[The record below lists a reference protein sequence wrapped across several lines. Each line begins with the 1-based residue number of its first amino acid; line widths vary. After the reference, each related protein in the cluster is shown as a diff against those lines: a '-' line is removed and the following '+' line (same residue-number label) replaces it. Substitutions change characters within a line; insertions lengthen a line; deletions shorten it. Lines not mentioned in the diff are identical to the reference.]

1 MTNILQVAILG
12 LLLGGVYALMAAGL
26 TLAFGVMRI
35 VNLAHAAFIIASA
48 YISFFAFSELGID
61 PLLSVLFVMPTMFL
75 FGVAVYQ
82 VLFTRIE
89 GTARFGE
96 MTVLLTFGIAI
107 MVEGL
112 LGLFFTGIYRKA
124 QTGYA
129 NESFIIDGLFL
140 PDGDI
145 LFLPKGQFYASLMSI
160 VLLFGLWAFLRY
172 SRTGYAIR
180 ATTQNR
186 AAAQIVGVNVRR
198 VSAISFG
205 ISTALAGASGA
216 MMSYLFPFF
225 PFRHW
230 QWIAILLALVVL
242 GGMGSI
248 KGAVIGALVL
258 GVASSFVVDQIGP
271 TWGPMTF
278 YLALFL
284 ILLIRPQ
291 GLFGKEVA
299 V

>member
-1 MTNILQVAILG
+1 MTHLIQVAILG
-12 LLLGGVYALMAAGL
+12 LLLGGVYALMAADL

-48 YISFFAFSELGID
+48 YISFFALEQLGID
-61 PLLSVLFVMPTMFL
+61 PLISVLFVMPAMFL

-82 VLFTRIE
+82 VLFRRIE
-89 GTARFGE
+89 GSPRFGE

-107 MVEGL
+107 IVEGL
-112 LGLFFTGIYRKA
+112 LGFAFTGIYRQATPK
-124 QTGYA
+124 YA
-129 NESFIIDGLFL
+129 NDAFIFAGRLL
-140 PDGDI
+140 PEGDI
-145 LFLPKGQFYASLMSI
+145 LFIPKGQLYATLMST
-160 VLLFGLWAFLRY
+160 VLLIALWAFLRY
-172 SRTGYAIR
+172 SQTGYAIR
-180 ATTQNR
+180 ATMQNR

-205 ISTALAGASGA
+205 LSTALAGSSGA
-216 MMSYLFPFF
+216 LMSYLFPFF

-230 QWIAILLALVVL
+230 QWVAILLALVVL

-278 YLALFL
+278 YLGLFL
-284 ILLIRPQ
+284 ILLVRPR

>member
-1 MTNILQVAILG
+1 MTNILQVTILG

-75 FGVAVYQ
+75 FGVAVYR

-112 LGLFFTGIYRKA
+112 LGLLFTGIYRKA

-129 NESFIIDGLFL
+129 NESFIVDGLFL

-145 LFLPKGQFYASLMSI
+145 LFIPKGQFYASLMSI

-172 SRTGYAIR
+172 SHTGYAIR

-278 YLALFL
+278 YLALFV

-291 GLFGKEVA
+291 GLFGKEAA

>member
-1 MTNILQVAILG
+1 VTHVIQVAILG

-35 VNLAHAAFIIASA
+35 VNLAHAAFISASA
-48 YISFFAFSELGID
+48 YISFFAFEKLGID
-61 PLLSVLFVMPTMFL
+61 PLLSAVFVMPIMFL

-82 VLFTRIE
+82 VLFRRIE
-89 GTARFGE
+89 GSKKFTE

-112 LGLFFTGIYRKA
+112 LGFAFTGIYRKA
-124 QTGYA
+124 MPGYA
-129 NESFIIDGLFL
+129 NESFIVDGLFL
-140 PDGDI
+140 PDGAI
-145 LFLPKGQFYASLMSI
+145 LFIPKGQLYASLLSI
-160 VLLFGLWAFLRY
+160 ALLVGLWAFLRY
-172 SRTGYAIR
+172 SQTGYAIR

-186 AAAQIVGVNVRR
+186 AAAEIVGVNVRR

-205 ISTALAGASGA
+205 LATALAGASGA
-216 MMSYLFPFF
+216 LMSYLFPFF

-230 QWIAILLALVVL
+230 QWVAVLLALVVL
-242 GGMGSI
+242 GGMGSM

-284 ILLIRPQ
+284 ILLIRPH
-291 GLFGKEVA
+291 GLFGKEA
-299 V
+299 PA

>member
-1 MTNILQVAILG
+1 MTHVIQVAILG

-48 YISFFAFSELGID
+48 YISFFAFDKLGID
-61 PLLSVLFVMPTMFL
+61 PLLSVVFVMPIMFF

-82 VLFTRIE
+82 VLFRRIE
-89 GTARFGE
+89 GSKKFGE

-112 LGLFFTGIYRKA
+112 LGFAFTGIYRKA
-124 QTGYA
+124 TPGYA
-129 NESFIIDGLFL
+129 NESFILDGLFI
-140 PDGDI
+140 PEGDI
-145 LFLPKGQFYASLMSI
+145 LFIPKGQLYAGLMSI
-160 VLLFGLWAFLRY
+160 VLLVGLWAFLRY
-172 SRTGYAIR
+172 SQTGYAIR

-186 AAAQIVGVNVRR
+186 DAAEIVGVNVRR

-205 ISTALAGASGA
+205 LSTALAGASGA
-216 MMSYLFPFF
+216 LMSYLFPFF

-230 QWIAILLALVVL
+230 QWVAVLLALVVL
-242 GGMGSI
+242 GGMGSM
-248 KGAVIGALVL
+248 KGAVIGALAL

-291 GLFGKEVA
+291 GLFGKEA
-299 V
+299 PA

>member
-1 MTNILQVAILG
+1 MTNVIQVAILG

-35 VNLAHAAFIIASA
+35 VNLAHAVFIIASA
-48 YISFFAFSELGID
+48 YMSFFLFENLGID
-61 PLLSVLFVMPTMFL
+61 PLLSVVIVMPAMFL
-75 FGVAVYQ
+75 FGVLVYR
-82 VLFTRIE
+82 VLFRRIE
-89 GTARFGE
+89 GSPRYVE

-107 MVEGL
+107 IIEGL
-112 LGLFFTGIYRKA
+112 LGFAFTGIFRKA
-124 QTGYA
+124 SPAYSTDA
-129 NESFIIDGLFL
+129 FIVSGLFL
-140 PDGDI
+140 PEGDI
-145 LFLPKGQFYASLMSI
+145 LFIPKGQLFASLMSI
-160 VLLFGLWAFLRY
+160 VLLVGLWLFLRY
-172 SRTGYAIR
+172 SHTGYAIR
-180 ATTQNR
+180 ATMQNR

-198 VSAISFG
+198 VAAISFG
-205 ISTALAGASGA
+205 LSTALAGASGA
-216 MMSYLFPFF
+216 LMSYLFPFF

-230 QWIAILLALVVL
+230 QWVAVLLALVVL

-248 KGAVIGALVL
+248 KGAVIGALLL
-258 GVASSFVVDQIGP
+258 GLASSFVVDQIGP

-284 ILLIRPQ
+284 ILLIRPN

>member
-1 MTNILQVAILG
+1 MTNVIQVAILG

-48 YISFFAFSELGID
+48 YISFFAFERLNID
-61 PLLSVLFVMPTMFL
+61 PLLSVVFVMPIMFL

-82 VLFTRIE
+82 VLFRRIE
-89 GTARFGE
+89 GSKKFGE

-112 LGLFFTGIYRKA
+112 LGFAFTGIYRKA
-124 QTGYA
+124 TPGYA
-129 NESFIIDGLFL
+129 NESFIVDGLFL
-140 PDGDI
+140 PQGDI
-145 LFLPKGQFYASLMSI
+145 LFIPKGQFYASLMSI
-160 VLLFGLWAFLRY
+160 VLLVGLWAFLRY
-172 SRTGYAIR
+172 SSTGYAIR

-205 ISTALAGASGA
+205 LSTALAGASGA
-216 MMSYLFPFF
+216 LMSYLFPFF

-230 QWIAILLALVVL
+230 QWVAVLLALVVL
-242 GGMGSI
+242 GGMGSM

-291 GLFGKEVA
+291 GLFGKEA
-299 V
+299 PA

>member
-75 FGVAVYQ
+75 FGVAVYR

>member
-1 MTNILQVAILG
+1 MTHLIQVAILG

-48 YISFFAFSELGID
+48 YISFFAFERLGID
-61 PLLSVLFVMPTMFL
+61 PLLSPVFVMPIMFL

-82 VLFTRIE
+82 VLFRRIE
-89 GTARFGE
+89 GSKKFTE

-112 LGLFFTGIYRKA
+112 LGFAFTGIYRKA
-124 QTGYA
+124 MPRYA
-129 NESFIIDGLFL
+129 NESLIVDGLFL

-145 LFLPKGQFYASLMSI
+145 LFIPKGQLYASLLSI
-160 VLLFGLWAFLRY
+160 ALLVGLWAFLRY
-172 SRTGYAIR
+172 SQTGYAIR

-186 AAAQIVGVNVRR
+186 AAAEIVGVNVRR

-205 ISTALAGASGA
+205 LATALAGASGA
-216 MMSYLFPFF
+216 LMSYLFPFF

-230 QWIAILLALVVL
+230 QWVAVLLALVVL
-242 GGMGSI
+242 GGMGSM

-284 ILLIRPQ
+284 ILLIRPH
-291 GLFGKEVA
+291 GLFGKEA
-299 V
+299 PA

>member
-1 MTNILQVAILG
+1 MTNVIQVAILG

-48 YISFFAFSELGID
+48 YISFFAFDKLGID
-61 PLLSVLFVMPTMFL
+61 PLLSVVFVMPLMFL
-75 FGVAVYQ
+75 FGVVVYQ
-82 VLFTRIE
+82 VLFRRIE
-89 GTARFGE
+89 GSKKFGE

-112 LGLFFTGIYRKA
+112 LGFVFTGIYRKA
-124 QTGYA
+124 TPGYA
-129 NESFIIDGLFL
+129 NESFILDGLFL
-140 PDGDI
+140 PEGDI
-145 LFLPKGQFYASLMSI
+145 LFIPKGQFYASLLSI
-160 VLLFGLWAFLRY
+160 VLLVGLWAFLRY
-172 SRTGYAIR
+172 SQTGYAIR

-186 AAAQIVGVNVRR
+186 DAAEIVGVNVRR

-205 ISTALAGASGA
+205 LSTALAGASGA
-216 MMSYLFPFF
+216 LMSYLFPFF

-230 QWIAILLALVVL
+230 QWVAVLLALVVL
-242 GGMGSI
+242 GGMGSM
-248 KGAVIGALVL
+248 KGAVVGSLVL

-291 GLFGKEVA
+291 GLFGKEA
-299 V
+299 PA

>member
-1 MTNILQVAILG
+1 MTNVIQVAILG

-48 YISFFAFSELGID
+48 YISFFAFDKLGID
-61 PLLSVLFVMPTMFL
+61 PLLSVVFVMPIMFL
-75 FGVAVYQ
+75 FGVAVYR
-82 VLFTRIE
+82 VLFRRIE
-89 GTARFGE
+89 GSAKFGE

-112 LGLFFTGIYRKA
+112 LGFAFTGIYRKA
-124 QTGYA
+124 TPGYA

-140 PDGDI
+140 PQGDI
-145 LFLPKGQFYASLMSI
+145 LFIPKGQFYASLMSI
-160 VLLFGLWAFLRY
+160 VLLVGLWAFLRY
-172 SRTGYAIR
+172 SHTGYAIR

-205 ISTALAGASGA
+205 LSTALAGASGA
-216 MMSYLFPFF
+216 LMSYLFPFF

-230 QWIAILLALVVL
+230 QWVAVLLALVVL
-242 GGMGSI
+242 GGMGSM
-248 KGAVIGALVL
+248 KGAVIGAVVL

-291 GLFGKEVA
+291 GLFGKEA
-299 V
+299 PA

>member
-1 MTNILQVAILG
+1 MTNVIQVAILG

-48 YISFFAFSELGID
+48 YISFFAFERLGID
-61 PLLSVLFVMPTMFL
+61 PLLSVVFVMPIMFL

-82 VLFTRIE
+82 VLFRRIE
-89 GTARFGE
+89 GSKRFGE

-112 LGLFFTGIYRKA
+112 LGFAFTGIYRKA
-124 QTGYA
+124 APGYA

-140 PDGDI
+140 PQGDI
-145 LFLPKGQFYASLMSI
+145 LFIPKGQLYASLLSI
-160 VLLFGLWAFLRY
+160 VLLVGLWAFLRY
-172 SRTGYAIR
+172 SQTGYAIR

-186 AAAQIVGVNVRR
+186 AAAEIVGVNVRR

-205 ISTALAGASGA
+205 LSTALAGASGA
-216 MMSYLFPFF
+216 LMSYLFPFF

-230 QWIAILLALVVL
+230 QWVAVLLALVVL
-242 GGMGSI
+242 GGMGSM

-291 GLFGKEVA
+291 GLFGKEVPA
-299 V
+299 

>member
-1 MTNILQVAILG
+1 MTNIIQVAILG

-35 VNLAHAAFIIASA
+35 VNLAHAVFIIASA
-48 YISFFAFSELGID
+48 YISFFAFEELGID
-61 PLLSVLFVMPTMFL
+61 PLVSVLFVMPLMFF

-82 VLFTRIE
+82 VLFRRIE
-89 GTARFGE
+89 GSPKFGE

-112 LGLFFTGIYRKA
+112 LGFTFTGIFRKA
-124 QTGYA
+124 NPSYA
-129 NESFIIDGLFL
+129 NKSFIVDGWFL
-140 PDGDI
+140 PQGDI
-145 LFLPKGQFYASLMSI
+145 LFIPKGQLYASLLSI
-160 VLLFGLWAFLRY
+160 VLLVGLWAFLRY
-172 SRTGYAIR
+172 SHTGYAIR

-186 AAAQIVGVNVRR
+186 AAAEIVGVNVRR

-205 ISTALAGASGA
+205 LSTALAGASGA
-216 MMSYLFPFF
+216 IMSYLFPFF

-230 QWIAILLALVVL
+230 QWVAILLALVVL
-242 GGMGSI
+242 GGMGSM
-248 KGAVIGALVL
+248 KGAVVGALLL
-258 GVASSFVVDQIGP
+258 GVASSFVVDMIGP

-284 ILLIRPQ
+284 ILLVRPQ
-291 GLFGKEVA
+291 GLFGKEVPA
-299 V
+299 